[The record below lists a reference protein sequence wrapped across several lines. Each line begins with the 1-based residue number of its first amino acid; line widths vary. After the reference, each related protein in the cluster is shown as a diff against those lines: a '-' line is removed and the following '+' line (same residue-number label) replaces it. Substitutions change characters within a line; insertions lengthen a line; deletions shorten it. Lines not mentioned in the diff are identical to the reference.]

1 MKVYSMYF
9 SPTGGTKKVM
19 VILTE
24 ALEIAGEIDLSL
36 PDQDYSTYR
45 FEDGDVCLVGIPSFG
60 GRVPETA
67 LVHIRAIHVG
77 RAAAIP
83 VIVYGNRA
91 YDDTMLELKNE
102 LISCGFKV
110 PAAVAAVA
118 EHSIMH
124 QFGAGRPDERDREEL
139 KTYALKIKSLLTQ
152 IDNGGM
158 ESLKTVDVP
167 GKEPYCEYNGVPF
180 KPTAGKSCKHCGICA
195 AKCPVKAI
203 PESHPESVDEKVCIS
218 CMRCVA
224 LCPVQARTL
233 NKLVLAAA
241 SAKMKKACST
251 RKENELFI

>member
-1 MKVYSMYF
+1 MKVYAMYF

-19 VILTE
+19 DILTE
-24 ALEIAGEIDLSL
+24 SLDVSGEIDLSL
-36 PDQDYSTYR
+36 PEVDYSAYS
-45 FEDGDVCLVGIPSFG
+45 FEDGDVCLVGVPSFG

-67 LVHIRAIHVG
+67 LVHIRAMHVG

-102 LISCGFKV
+102 LVSCGFKV

-124 QFGAGRPDERDREEL
+124 QFGAGRPDYEDQQEL
-139 KTYALKIKSLLTQ
+139 RAYSIKIKALITRIQ
-152 IDNGGM
+152 AGDPEAFNTI
-158 ESLKTVDVP
+158 DVP
-167 GKEPYCEYNGVPF
+167 GNEPYREYNGVPF
-180 KPTAGKSCKHCGICA
+180 KPKAGKDCTHCGLCA
-195 AKCPVKAI
+195 AKCPVQAI
-203 PESHPESVDEKVCIS
+203 PAQQPESVDEKLCIS

-224 LCPVQARTL
+224 ICPAHARSL
-233 NKLVLAAA
+233 NKLVLTAA

-251 RKENELFI
+251 RKANELFI